1 MKKYIIKT
9 SKIIAAFTIGVMLI
23 NCSSDSG
30 GSDPVVPSTPTAP
43 AQKAKFT
50 VTISAGSGGTIS
62 TTGGTYE
69 QGQTVSVTATP
80 QGEYIFTSWSDGNTN
95 ATRTITVSSNTN
107 LIANFELRKYPLTVN
122 IEGEGEVLEVIVSS
136 GRTTDYDSGTTVK
149 LTAVPAE
156 GWKFG
161 EWTGV
166 IESTELEIQIL
177 VNEAKEVNAI
187 FIYVDPPTAST
198 LSFPEDDKV
207 CQEGTS
213 VSDTESSVNFQW
225 EASENTTSYDLII
238 NDIEAETSVTYSDI
252 TETNKDATLVT
263 ARSYSWQIVSKSDE
277 TSTTA
282 SSELWQF
289 YLAGEGEE
297 NYAPYPASI
306 ISPASGS
313 TVSASEEG
321 LVTLKWSG
329 EDPDEDILTYTVY
342 IDTVDGL
349 QDANGTITG
358 LTETETTYEVTSGS
372 VYYWRVKSS
381 DGQSSSFTQVFSFRV
396 E

>member
-1 MKKYIIKT
+1 MKKYLIK
-9 SKIIAAFTIGVMLI
+9 SSRILAAVTIGVMLI

-50 VTISAGSGGTIS
+50 VTISAGSGGAVS

-80 QGEYIFTSWSDGNTN
+80 QGEYIFSNWSDGNTN

-107 LIANFELRKYPLTVN
+107 LTANFELRKYPLTVN

-166 IESTELEIQIL
+166 IESSELEVQIL
-177 VNEAKEVNAI
+177 VNEAKEVNAS
-187 FIYVDPPTAST
+187 FIYVDPPIASM

-282 SSELWQF
+282 TSELWQF
-289 YLAGEGEE
+289 YLAGDGEE

-313 TVSASEEG
+313 TVAASEEG
-321 LVTLKWSG
+321 LITLKWSG
-329 EDPDEDILTYTVY
+329 EDPDEDTLTYTVY

-349 QDANGTITG
+349 QDTNGTITG

>member
-1 MKKYIIKT
+1 MKKYLIK
-9 SKIIAAFTIGVMLI
+9 SSRILAAVTIGVMLI

-30 GSDPVVPSTPTAP
+30 GSDPVVPPTPTAP

-50 VTISAGSGGTIS
+50 VTISAGSGGAVS

-80 QGEYIFTSWSDGNTN
+80 QGEYIFSNWSDGNTN

-107 LIANFELRKYPLTVN
+107 LTANFELRKYPLTVN

-166 IESTELEIQIL
+166 IESSELEVQIL
-177 VNEAKEVNAI
+177 VNEAKEVNAS
-187 FIYVDPPTAST
+187 FIYVDPPTASM

-282 SSELWQF
+282 TSELWQF
-289 YLAGEGEE
+289 YLAGDGEE

-313 TVSASEEG
+313 TVAASEEG
-321 LVTLKWSG
+321 LITLKWSG
-329 EDPDEDILTYTVY
+329 EDPDEDTLTYTVY

-349 QDANGTITG
+349 QDTNGTITG

>member
-1 MKKYIIKT
+1 MKYLN
-9 SKIIAAFTIGVMLI
+9 IGLRILSVITLGLI
-23 NCSSDSG
+23 VSNCSSDSG
-30 GSDPVVPSTPTAP
+30 GPDPIVPV
-43 AQKAKFT
+43 QKTKYT
-50 VTISAGSGGTIS
+50 ITISAGSGGAVS
-62 TTGGTYE
+62 TSGGSFE

-80 QGEYIFTSWSDGNTN
+80 ASGYVFTSWSDGNTN

-107 LIANFELRKYPLTVN
+107 LTANF
-122 IEGEGEVLEVIVSS
+122 
-136 GRTTDYDSGTTVK
+136 
-149 LTAVPAE
+149 TAIP
-156 GWKFG
+156 
-161 EWTGV
+161 
-166 IESTELEIQIL
+166 
-177 VNEAKEVNAI
+177 
-187 FIYVDPPTAST
+187 DPPTASA

-207 CQEGTS
+207 CQEGTT

-225 EASENTTSYDLII
+225 EASENTTSYDLTI

-263 ARSYSWQIVSKSDE
+263 ARSYSWQIISKSDE

-282 SSELWQF
+282 TSELWQF

-297 NYAPYPASI
+297 NYAPYPANI
-306 ISPASGS
+306 IAPASGS
-313 TVSASEEG
+313 TVTPTNG
-321 LVTLKWSG
+321 LVTLQWSG
-329 EDPDEDILTYTVY
+329 EDPDEDTLTYTVY

>member
-1 MKKYIIKT
+1 MKYLDK
-9 SKIIAAFTIGVMLI
+9 SFKILGVITFGLLVS

-30 GSDPVVPSTPTAP
+30 GSDPVVPPTPV
-43 AQKAKFT
+43 QKTKYT
-50 VTISAGSGGTIS
+50 ITISAGSGGSVS
-62 TTGGTYE
+62 TTGGSYE
-69 QGQTVSVTATP
+69 QGQTVSVSATP
-80 QGEYIFTSWSDGNTN
+80 ASGYVFSSWSDGNTN
-95 ATRTITVSSNTN
+95 ATRTINVSSNTN
-107 LIANFELRKYPLTVN
+107 LTANF
-122 IEGEGEVLEVIVSS
+122 
-136 GRTTDYDSGTTVK
+136 
-149 LTAVPAE
+149 TAIP
-156 GWKFG
+156 
-161 EWTGV
+161 
-166 IESTELEIQIL
+166 
-177 VNEAKEVNAI
+177 
-187 FIYVDPPTAST
+187 DPPTAST

-207 CQEGTS
+207 CQEGTT

-225 EASENTTSYDLII
+225 SVSENTASYDLTI
-238 NDIEAETSVTYSDI
+238 NDIDAETSVTYSDI

-282 SSELWQF
+282 TSELWQF
-289 YLAGEGEE
+289 YLAGDGEE
-297 NYAPYPASI
+297 NFAPYPASI

-329 EDPDEDILTYTVY
+329 EDPDEDTLTYTVY

-349 QDANGTITG
+349 QDANGTITD
-358 LTETETTYEVTSGS
+358 LTEKETTYEVTSGS

>member
-1 MKKYIIKT
+1 MKKYLIK
-9 SKIIAAFTIGVMLI
+9 SSRIIAAVTIGVMLI

-30 GSDPVVPSTPTAP
+30 GSDPVVPPTPTAP

-50 VTISAGSGGTIS
+50 VAISAGSGGAVS

-80 QGEYIFTSWSDGNTN
+80 QGEYIFSNWSDGNTN

-107 LIANFELRKYPLTVN
+107 LTANFELRKYPLTVN
-122 IEGEGEVLEVIVSS
+122 IEGEGEVLEEIVSS

-166 IESTELEIQIL
+166 IESSELEVQIL
-177 VNEAKEVNAI
+177 VNEAKEVNAS
-187 FIYVDPPTAST
+187 FIYVDPPTASA

-252 TETNKDATLVT
+252 TDANKDATLVT

-282 SSELWQF
+282 TSELWQF
-289 YLAGEGEE
+289 YLAGDGEE
-297 NYAPYPASI
+297 NYAPYPANI
-306 ISPASGS
+306 IAPASGS
-313 TVSASEEG
+313 TVTPTNG
-321 LVTLKWSG
+321 LVTLQWSG
-329 EDPDEDILTYTVY
+329 EDPDEDTLTYTVY

-349 QDANGTITG
+349 QDTNGTITG

>member
-329 EDPDEDILTYTVY
+329 EDPDEDTLTYTVY

>member
-1 MKKYIIKT
+1 MKKYIIKS
-9 SKIIAAFTIGVMLI
+9 SKIIASVAIGIMLI

-30 GSDPVVPSTPTAP
+30 GSDPVAQPTPV
-43 AQKAKFT
+43 QKTKYT
-50 VTISAGSGGTIS
+50 VTISAGSGGSVS
-62 TTGGTYE
+62 TTGGSYE

-80 QGEYIFTSWSDGNTN
+80 ASGYMFSSWSDGNTN
-95 ATRTITVSSNTN
+95 ATRTINVSSNTN
-107 LIANFELRKYPLTVN
+107 LTANF
-122 IEGEGEVLEVIVSS
+122 
-136 GRTTDYDSGTTVK
+136 
-149 LTAVPAE
+149 TAIP
-156 GWKFG
+156 
-161 EWTGV
+161 
-166 IESTELEIQIL
+166 
-177 VNEAKEVNAI
+177 
-187 FIYVDPPTAST
+187 DPPTAST

-238 NDIEAETSVTYSDI
+238 NDIEDETSVTYSDI

-282 SSELWQF
+282 TSELWQF

-329 EDPDEDILTYTVY
+329 EDPDNDALTYTVY

-349 QDANGTITG
+349 QDVNGTITD
-358 LTETETTYEVTSGS
+358 LTVTETTIQVTSNT
-372 VYYWRVKSS
+372 VYYWKVKSS
-381 DGQSSSFTQVFSFRV
+381 DGQNSSFTQVYTFRTA

>member
-1 MKKYIIKT
+1 MKYLDK
-9 SKIIAAFTIGVMLI
+9 SFKILGVITFGLLVS

-30 GSDPVVPSTPTAP
+30 GSDPVVPPTPV
-43 AQKAKFT
+43 QKTKYT
-50 VTISAGSGGTIS
+50 VTISAGSGGAVS
-62 TTGGTYE
+62 TSGGSYE

-80 QGEYIFTSWSDGNTN
+80 ASGYVFSSWSDGNTN
-95 ATRTITVSSNTN
+95 ATRTINVSSNIN
-107 LIANFELRKYPLTVN
+107 LTANF
-122 IEGEGEVLEVIVSS
+122 
-136 GRTTDYDSGTTVK
+136 
-149 LTAVPAE
+149 TAIP
-156 GWKFG
+156 
-161 EWTGV
+161 
-166 IESTELEIQIL
+166 
-177 VNEAKEVNAI
+177 
-187 FIYVDPPTAST
+187 DPPTAST

-282 SSELWQF
+282 TSELWQF
-289 YLAGEGEE
+289 YLAGDGEE

-321 LVTLKWSG
+321 LITLKWSG
-329 EDPDEDILTYTVY
+329 EDPDEDTLTYTVY

-349 QDANGTITG
+349 QDTNGTITG

>member
-1 MKKYIIKT
+1 MKKYLIK
-9 SKIIAAFTIGVMLI
+9 SLKIIAAISIGVMLI

-30 GSDPVVPSTPTAP
+30 GSDPVVAPTPV
-43 AQKAKFT
+43 QKTKYT
-50 VTISAGSGGTIS
+50 VTISAGSGGTVS
-62 TTGGTYE
+62 TTGGSYE

-80 QGEYIFTSWSDGNTN
+80 ASGYMFSSWSDGNTN
-95 ATRTITVSSNTN
+95 ATRTINVSSNTN
-107 LIANFELRKYPLTVN
+107 LTANF
-122 IEGEGEVLEVIVSS
+122 
-136 GRTTDYDSGTTVK
+136 
-149 LTAVPAE
+149 TAIP
-156 GWKFG
+156 
-161 EWTGV
+161 
-166 IESTELEIQIL
+166 
-177 VNEAKEVNAI
+177 
-187 FIYVDPPTAST
+187 DPPTSST

-225 EASENTTSYDLII
+225 SASENTTSYDLII

-282 SSELWQF
+282 TSELWQF
-289 YLAGEGEE
+289 YLAGDGEE

-313 TVSASEEG
+313 TVSASEAG

-329 EDPDEDILTYTVY
+329 EDPDEDTLTYTVY

-349 QDANGTITG
+349 QDTNGTITG

>member
-1 MKKYIIKT
+1 MKKYLIKS
-9 SKIIAAFTIGVMLI
+9 SKIIAAFTVSFMFI

-30 GSDPVVPSTPTAP
+30 GSDPVVPPTTV
-43 AQKAKFT
+43 QKTKYT
-50 VTISAGSGGTIS
+50 VTISAGSGGAVS
-62 TTGGTYE
+62 TSGGSYE

-80 QGEYIFTSWSDGNTN
+80 ASGYVFSSWSDGNTN

-107 LIANFELRKYPLTVN
+107 LTANFTV
-122 IEGEGEVLEVIVSS
+122 V
-136 GRTTDYDSGTTVK
+136 
-149 LTAVPAE
+149 A
-156 GWKFG
+156 
-161 EWTGV
+161 
-166 IESTELEIQIL
+166 
-177 VNEAKEVNAI
+177 
-187 FIYVDPPTAST
+187 DPPTASS

-225 EASENTTSYDLII
+225 SASENTTSYDLII

-252 TETNKDATLVT
+252 AETNKDVTLVT

-282 SSELWQF
+282 TSELWQF
-289 YLAGEGEE
+289 YLAGDGEE

-321 LVTLKWSG
+321 LITLKWSG
-329 EDPDEDILTYTVY
+329 EDPDEDTLTYTVY

-349 QDANGTITG
+349 QDTNGTITG

>member
-1 MKKYIIKT
+1 MKYLNKSFRILGVIIFGLLV
-9 SKIIAAFTIGVMLI
+9 S

-30 GSDPVVPSTPTAP
+30 GSDLVVTPTP
-43 AQKAKFT
+43 VQKTKYT
-50 VTISAGSGGTIS
+50 VTISAGSGGSVS
-62 TTGGTYE
+62 TTGGSYE
-69 QGQTVSVTATP
+69 QGQTVSVSATP
-80 QGEYIFTSWSDGNTN
+80 ASGYVFTSWSDGNTN

-107 LIANFELRKYPLTVN
+107 LTANFTV
-122 IEGEGEVLEVIVSS
+122 V
-136 GRTTDYDSGTTVK
+136 
-149 LTAVPAE
+149 A
-156 GWKFG
+156 
-161 EWTGV
+161 
-166 IESTELEIQIL
+166 
-177 VNEAKEVNAI
+177 
-187 FIYVDPPTAST
+187 DPPTASA

-225 EASENTTSYDLII
+225 SASENTTSYDLII
-238 NDIEAETSVTYSDI
+238 NNIEAETSVTYSDI

-263 ARSYSWQIVSKSDE
+263 ARSYSWQIISKSDE

-282 SSELWQF
+282 TSELWQF

-297 NYAPYPASI
+297 NYAPYPANI
-306 ISPASGS
+306 IAPASGS
-313 TVSASEEG
+313 TVTPTNG
-321 LVTLKWSG
+321 LVTLQWSG
-329 EDPDEDILTYTVY
+329 EDPDEDTLTYTVY

-358 LTETETTYEVTSGS
+358 LTETETTYEVTLGL

-381 DGQSSSFTQVFSFRV
+381 DGQSSSFTQVYTFRV

>member
-1 MKKYIIKT
+1 MKHLIKNIKVLGT
-9 SKIIAAFTIGVMLI
+9 LFIGLLLFS
-23 NCSSDSG
+23 CSSDSG
-30 GSDPVVPSTPTAP
+30 EPGPVIPPKKTTY
-43 AQKAKFT
+43 T
-50 VTISAGSGGTIS
+50 VTISASNGGSVN

-80 QGEYIFTSWSDGNTN
+80 ASGYEFSSWSDGNTN

-107 LIANFELRKYPLTVN
+107 LTANF
-122 IEGEGEVLEVIVSS
+122 
-136 GRTTDYDSGTTVK
+136 
-149 LTAVPAE
+149 TAIP
-156 GWKFG
+156 
-161 EWTGV
+161 
-166 IESTELEIQIL
+166 
-177 VNEAKEVNAI
+177 
-187 FIYVDPPTAST
+187 DPPTASS

-225 EASENTTSYDLII
+225 SASENTNSYDLII

-252 TETNKDATLVT
+252 AETNKEATLVT
-263 ARSYSWQIVSKSDE
+263 ARSYSWQVVSKSIE
-277 TSTTA
+277 TNVTA
-282 SSELWQF
+282 ISELWQF
-289 YLAGEGEE
+289 YLAGDGEE

-306 ISPASGS
+306 ISPVSGS

-329 EDPDEDILTYTVY
+329 EDPDNDALTYTVY

-349 QDANGTITG
+349 QDVNGTITD
-358 LTETETTYEVTSGS
+358 LTVTETTIQVTSNT

-381 DGQSSSFTQVFSFRV
+381 DGQNSSFTQVYTFRTA

>member
-1 MKKYIIKT
+1 MKKYLIK
-9 SKIIAAFTIGVMLI
+9 SSRILAAVTIGVMLI

-50 VTISAGSGGTIS
+50 VTISAGSGGAVS

-80 QGEYIFTSWSDGNTN
+80 QGEYIFSNWSDGNTN

-107 LIANFELRKYPLTVN
+107 LTANFELRKYPLTVN

-166 IESTELEIQIL
+166 IESSELEVQIL
-177 VNEAKEVNAI
+177 VNEAKEVNAS
-187 FIYVDPPTAST
+187 FIYVDPPIASM

-213 VSDTESSVNFQW
+213 VSDTESFVNFQW

-282 SSELWQF
+282 TSELWQF
-289 YLAGEGEE
+289 YLAGDGEE

-313 TVSASEEG
+313 TVAASEEG
-321 LVTLKWSG
+321 LITLKWSG
-329 EDPDEDILTYTVY
+329 EDPDEDTLTYTVY

-349 QDANGTITG
+349 QDTNGTITG

>member
-1 MKKYIIKT
+1 MKCLN
-9 SKIIAAFTIGVMLI
+9 KIFRILGVITFGLLVS

-30 GSDPVVPSTPTAP
+30 GSDPVVPPTPVEKT
-43 AQKAKFT
+43 KYI
-50 VTISAGSGGTIS
+50 VTISAGSGGAVS

-80 QGEYIFTSWSDGNTN
+80 ASGYVFSSWSDGNTN

-107 LIANFELRKYPLTVN
+107 LTANFTV
-122 IEGEGEVLEVIVSS
+122 V
-136 GRTTDYDSGTTVK
+136 
-149 LTAVPAE
+149 A
-156 GWKFG
+156 
-161 EWTGV
+161 
-166 IESTELEIQIL
+166 
-177 VNEAKEVNAI
+177 
-187 FIYVDPPTAST
+187 DPPTASA

-207 CQEGTS
+207 CQEGTT

-225 EASENTTSYDLII
+225 EASENTTSYDLTI

-282 SSELWQF
+282 TSELWQF
-289 YLAGEGEE
+289 YLAGDGEE

-306 ISPASGS
+306 ISPVSGS
-313 TVSASEEG
+313 TVSASEAG

-329 EDPDEDILTYTVY
+329 EDPDEDTLTYTVY

-349 QDANGTITG
+349 QDTNGTITG